1 MVSPGAERLPP
12 VAAIRSAMDR
22 ERAAR
27 ALAGLLALPP
37 DQDPGIPRALLERLR
52 WVRDGSRRPW
62 LTGIAM
68 VGSNAAPWRGVGAV
82 VKQWSSTRTCSV
94 WRKEYIATNGS
105 TLQPML
111 QWRSHVFDIHLVA
124 LAIYAGHLTD
134 AYP

>member
-1 MVSPGAERLPP
+1 MVSPVGERLPP
-12 VAAIRSAMDR
+12 VAAIRAAMDR

-27 ALAGLLALPP
+27 ALAGLLALPV
-37 DQDPGIPRALLERLR
+37 DQDPGLPRALLEHLR

-82 VKQWSSTRTCSV
+82 VKQWSSTSTCSV
-94 WRKEYIATNGS
+94 WRKEYQSLNS
-105 TLQPML
+105 SQQPLL
-111 QWRSHVFDIHLVA
+111 QWRSHVFDIRMVA